1 MKALCTITVYMTLI
15 TSARMYDGKYNLDS
29 LMHASDANT
38 EIHAS
43 DALWRVACMG
53 CLKLVV
59 WCGMN

>member
-1 MKALCTITVYMTLI
+1 
-15 TSARMYDGKYNLDS
+15 MYDGKYNLDS